1 MQTRLLL
8 QLTRKVRLGAGRV
21 RIARQLITESL
32 VLALLSGAIGVLL
45 AVWGE
50 RALVVLAPTDVP
62 RLSETSVDARVL
74 AFTFVVSVLA
84 SLLFGLAPALQVW
97 RVDLNKSLKQ
107 GTTGAARGLV
117 VAEIAL
123 SIMLLITAGLLL
135 KSFVALQNVSLG
147 FRPERVLVMGT
158 SLDRKSV

>member
-32 VLALLSGAIGVLL
+32 VLTLLSGAIGVLL
-45 AVWGE
+45 AFWGE
-50 RALVVLAPTDVP
+50 RALVALAPTDVP

-74 AFTFVVSVLA
+74 AFSFVVSVLA
-84 SLLFGLAPALQVW
+84 SSLFGLAPALQVW
-97 RVDLNKSLKQ
+97 RLDLNKSLKQ
-107 GTTGAARGLV
+107 GTTRAVSGAMAARFRGGLV

-123 SIMLLITAGLLL
+123 SLILLITAGLLL
-135 KSFVALQNVSLG
+135 KSFVALQNVS
-147 FRPERVLVMGT
+147 
-158 SLDRKSV
+158 